1 MSVFDV
7 EIAAQILDDL
17 IDRAKMG
24 EEILIRDG
32 DTIVKMEPIRENI
45 ENME

>member
-24 EEILIRDG
+24 EEILIRDC
-32 DTIVKMEPIRENI
+32 DTIVRMGPNRENI
-45 ENME
+45 ESIE